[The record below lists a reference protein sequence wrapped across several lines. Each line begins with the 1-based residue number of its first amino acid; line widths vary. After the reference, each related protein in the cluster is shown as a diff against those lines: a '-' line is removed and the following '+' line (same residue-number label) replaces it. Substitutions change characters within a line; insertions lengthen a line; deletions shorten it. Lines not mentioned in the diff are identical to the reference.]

1 MEEGFEKD
9 RVQIKWI
16 GKDQGKFRRSW
27 AKLSFGM
34 FRVKI
39 GGRIDQ
45 GWMIWYKGG
54 NRIDLSKD

>member
-1 MEEGFEKD
+1 MDRKGSGKVSEEL
-9 RVQIKWI
+9 
-16 GKDQGKFRRSW
+16 GKVGK
-27 AKLSFGM
+27 KKSFGM